1 MYLSCLQIDVKEISL
16 VDITLD
22 FSGGLNIK
30 LENTQGLVA
39 QATIKPMT
47 SHIVAVIRAYDVNW
61 SVPCKIKMS
70 KKSPSLEDQ
79 EQFIKDD
86 KNRLDQDIQQA

>member
-1 MYLSCLQIDVKEISL
+1 MKEISL
-16 VDITLD
+16 VEISLD
-22 FSGGLNIK
+22 FTGAENIK

-39 QATIKPMT
+39 SATIKPMS

-61 SVPCKIKMS
+61 SVPCKIKIS

-79 EQFIKDD
+79 EHFIKED
-86 KNRLDQDIQQA
+86 KNRLD